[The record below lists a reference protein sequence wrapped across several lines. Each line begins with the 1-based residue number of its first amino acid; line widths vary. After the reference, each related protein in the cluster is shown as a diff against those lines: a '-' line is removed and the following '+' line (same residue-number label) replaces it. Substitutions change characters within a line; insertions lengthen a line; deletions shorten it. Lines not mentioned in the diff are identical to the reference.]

1 MERGERFP
9 FHGGSVVVYSK
20 RSFDKETPNE
30 DAAVVVPLD
39 ETTSVLAVADGVGGQ
54 PGGGNASK
62 IVLRALAK
70 AAARSEPTSNGGLRG
85 SLLDALDS
93 GNREVIGLGIG
104 AATTLAAVELVK
116 KRLRAYH
123 VGDSQIL
130 VVGQRG
136 KIKLLTIAHSPVG
149 YAVEAGVIDQDE
161 AMHHEERHLVS
172 NIMGAAEM
180 RVEVGSWVTLCD
192 YDPVLL
198 ATDGLFDNLSVA
210 EIVETVRK
218 GALDD
223 VGQALATRC
232 AARMAGAG
240 NGTPSK
246 PDDLTFILFRPR
258 SARDPTGAA

>member
-1 MERGERFP
+1 LP
-9 FHGGSVVVYSK
+9 V
-20 RSFDKETPNE
+20 
-30 DAAVVVPLD
+30 D
-39 ETTSVLAVADGVGGQ
+39 ESTSVIAVADGVGGQ

-70 AAARSEPTSNGGLRG
+70 AAVRSEPTTNGGLRG
-85 SLLDALDS
+85 SLLDALDA

-116 KRLRAYH
+116 NRLRAYH

-172 NIMGAAEM
+172 NIVGTSDM
-180 RVEVGSWVTLCD
+180 RVEVGSWLTLGD
-192 YDPVLL
+192 RDTVLL
-198 ATDGLFDNLSVA
+198 ATDGLFDNLSVP
-210 EIVETVRK
+210 EIVETIRK
-218 GALDD
+218 GPLEHVAR
-223 VGQALATRC
+223 ALASRC
-232 AARMAGAG
+232 AQRMAGAG

-246 PDDLTFILFRPR
+246 PDDLTFVLFRPR
-258 SARDPTGAA
+258 HARDLARAA